1 MSYQILVK
9 ISLAVLC
16 MLGPIAV
23 PAISYA
29 DTNPT
34 VEQLNEASV
43 FFSQLAENSTNPLIA
58 TLATENINRLKNK
71 LSPSKKERVISLI
84 PQNDNSFAVP
94 ALINQKSIG
103 TFLIDTGASYTVIT
117 PRLAKKLNITVTDD
131 LPKVK
136 ILTVNGVVQAP
147 LVTIDTLTIGGMEVK
162 NVKALIQPLGD
173 DVLLAGLLGMNVF
186 QGMDIAIKQ
195 DKLILTAN

>member
-34 VEQLNEASV
+34 VEQLNEASL
-43 FFSQLAENSTNPLIA
+43 FFSQLAENSSNPLIA

-71 LSPSKKERVISLI
+71 LSPSKKERVVSLI

-117 PRLAKKLNITVTDD
+117 PRLAKKLNITVTND